1 MSDIVENRLAR
12 LRKRMAQTNTD
23 LIAIGPGSHM
33 QWLLG
38 LNPHGDER
46 PVMAVVTADHV
57 GVLMPLLNAE
67 ASRAQCKDT
76 PFYTWSDADGPLGA
90 LTQLLSDANAT
101 RPGLNIV
108 LDEMMRTDFSFLLLD
123 QLDAP
128 THRFTLD
135 TVGFLRAEK
144 DAEERQLLRDS
155 ALLNDA
161 AFERA
166 FSAMRTGMTEL
177 DVRDIIVDHYMAN
190 GAEPAF
196 CIVAFGKNSAYPHHH
211 TSLDILQPDMAV
223 LIDAGCRLRGYPS
236 DMTRCAWYGDTPNA
250 RHQEIAG
257 IVEQAVQ
264 SAQSAARP
272 GTLCSD
278 VDKAARTVI
287 EDAGYG
293 PEFLHRTG
301 HGLGVDVHEP
311 PYIAANYPEPL
322 RAGNVFSIE
331 PGIYLK
337 EEFGIRL
344 EDVGF
349 LHQDKLEFL
358 SEMPRTVRQLLVK
371 DRKQD

>member
-1 MSDIVENRLAR
+1 MSEIVENRLAR
-12 LRKRMAQTNTD
+12 LRKRMAETNTD
-23 LIAIGPGSHM
+23 LVAVGPGSHM

-46 PVMAVVTADHV
+46 PVMAIVTADHV
-57 GVLMPLLNAE
+57 GVLMPLLNAD
-67 ASRAQCKDT
+67 ASRAQCADV
-76 PFYTWSDADGPLGA
+76 PFYEWSDADGPLEA
-90 LTQLLSDANAT
+90 LTRLLTDANAN
-101 RPGLNIV
+101 RSGLSIV

-135 TVGFLRAEK
+135 TIGLLRAEK
-144 DAEERQLLRDS
+144 DAEERQLLKDS

-166 FSAMRTGMTEL
+166 FDALRTGMTEL
-177 DVRDIIVDHYMAN
+177 ELRDIIIDHYIEN
-190 GAEPAF
+190 GAQPAF

-211 TSLDILQPDMAV
+211 TSTDTLQPGMAV

-236 DMTRCAWYGDTPNA
+236 DMTRCAWYGDRPSS
-250 RHQEIAG
+250 RFSEIAN

-264 SAQSAARP
+264 SAQSAALP
-272 GTLCSD
+272 GALCSD
-278 VDKAARTVI
+278 VDKAARSVI
-287 EDAGYG
+287 EKAGFG

-322 RAGNVFSIE
+322 AVGNVFSIE
-331 PGIYLK
+331 PGIYLN

-344 EDVGF
+344 EDVAF
-349 LHQDKLEFL
+349 LHPEGVEIL
-358 SEMPRTVRQLLVK
+358 SELPRTVRLLPTR
-371 DRKQD
+371 D

>member
-12 LRKRMAQTNTD
+12 LRQRMVETNTD
-23 LIAIGPGSHM
+23 LVAIGPGSHM

-46 PVMAVVTADHV
+46 PVMAIVTDNQV

-67 ASRAQCKDT
+67 ASRAQCANV
-76 PFYTWSDADGPLGA
+76 PFFEWSDADGPLGA
-90 LTQLLSDANAT
+90 LTQLLTEANAK
-101 RPGLNIV
+101 RPGLRIV

-123 QLDAP
+123 QLDTP

-135 TVGFLRAEK
+135 TVGLLRAEK
-144 DAEERQLLRDS
+144 DAEERQLLKDC

-166 FSAMRTGMTEL
+166 FEALHTGMTEIE
-177 DVRDIIVDHYMAN
+177 VRDIINDHYMGN

-211 TSLDILQPDMAV
+211 TTTDTLQPNMAV

-250 RHQEIAG
+250 RFYEVAG
-257 IVEQAVQ
+257 IVEQAVE
-264 SAQSAARP
+264 SAQSAALP

-287 EDAGYG
+287 QDAGFG

-322 RAGNVFSIE
+322 RVGNVFSVE

-344 EDVGF
+344 EDVAF
-349 LHQDKLEFL
+349 LHSGGVEIL
-358 SEMPRTVRQLLVK
+358 SELPRTVRLLPVK
-371 DRKQD
+371 D

>member
-12 LRKRMAQTNTD
+12 LRQRMAETNTD
-23 LIAIGPGSHM
+23 LVALGPGSHM

-46 PVMAVVTADHV
+46 PVMAIVTVDHV

-67 ASRAQCKDT
+67 ASRAQCADI
-76 PFYTWSDADGPLGA
+76 PFFEWSDADGPLRA
-90 LTQLLSDANAT
+90 LERLLTEAKAKRS
-101 RPGLNIV
+101 GLNVV
-108 LDEMMRTDFSFLLLD
+108 LDEAMRADFAFLLLN
-123 QLDAP
+123 QLDTP

-135 TVGFLRAEK
+135 TVGLLRAEK
-144 DAEERQLLRDS
+144 DAEERQLLKES

-161 AFERA
+161 AFECA
-166 FSAMRTGMTEL
+166 FDALRTGMTEL
-177 DVRDIIVDHYMAN
+177 EVRDVIIDHYLAN
-190 GAEPAF
+190 GATPAF

-211 TSLDILQPDMAV
+211 TGTDTLQPGMAV
-223 LIDAGCRLRGYPS
+223 LIDAGCRLKGYPS
-236 DMTRCAWYGDTPNA
+236 DMTRCAWYGDAPSTRFSEVA
-250 RHQEIAG
+250 D
-257 IVEQAVQ
+257 IVERAVQ
-264 SAQSAARP
+264 SAKSAAVP

-278 VDKAARTVI
+278 LDKVARTVI

-311 PYIAANYPEPL
+311 PYIAANYPVPL

-344 EDVGF
+344 EDIAF
-349 LHQDKLEFL
+349 LHSEGVEIL
-358 SEMPRTVRQLLVK
+358 SELPRTVRLLQAR
-371 DRKQD
+371 D

>member
-1 MSDIVENRLAR
+1 MSDIVKNRLAR
-12 LRKRMAQTNTD
+12 LRKRMDETNTD
-23 LIAIGPGSHM
+23 LVAIGPGSHM

-46 PVMAVVTADHV
+46 PVMAIVTAEHV

-67 ASRAQCKDT
+67 ASRAQCADI
-76 PFYTWSDADGPLGA
+76 PFYEWGDADGPLGA
-90 LTQLLSDANAT
+90 LKQLLNESDAN
-101 RPGLNIV
+101 RPGLSIV
-108 LDEMMRTDFSFLLLD
+108 LDETMRTDFSFLLLD

-144 DAEERQLLRDS
+144 GAEERQLLKDS

-166 FSAMRTGMTEL
+166 FDALRTGMTEL
-177 DVRDIIVDHYMAN
+177 EVRDIIINHYVEN
-190 GAEPAF
+190 GAQPAF
-196 CIVAFGKNSAYPHHH
+196 CIVAFGENSAYPHHH
-211 TSLDILQPDMAV
+211 AGTDTLQPNMAV

-236 DMTRCAWYGDTPNA
+236 DMTRCAWYGDTPSPRFN
-250 RHQEIAG
+250 EIAS

-264 SAQSAARP
+264 AAQSEALP

-278 VDKAARTVI
+278 VDKAARAVVA
-287 EDAGYG
+287 DGGYG

-322 RAGNVFSIE
+322 RVGNVFSIE
-331 PGIYLK
+331 PGIYLN

-344 EDVGF
+344 EDVAF
-349 LHQDKLEFL
+349 LHPNGVEFL
-358 SEMPRTVRQLLVK
+358 SELPRTVRRLPVR
-371 DRKQD
+371 D